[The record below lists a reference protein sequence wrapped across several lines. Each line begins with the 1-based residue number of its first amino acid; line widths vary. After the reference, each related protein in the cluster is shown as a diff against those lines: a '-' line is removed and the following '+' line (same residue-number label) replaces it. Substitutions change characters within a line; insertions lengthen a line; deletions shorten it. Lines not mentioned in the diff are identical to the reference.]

1 MPIDPSALGYRSAE
15 YENHFDQRD
24 VMLYAL
30 GVGADTHEL
39 LFTTENSA
47 GITLKT
53 LPTFAVVA
61 TGTPPLDLWA
71 AAGRF
76 DLSQLL
82 HGEQSVEL
90 FSDIPTQ
97 GTIVSTT
104 EIVGIY
110 DKGSAAVVVTE
121 TTAKDK
127 VTQKALFKLTSSAF
141 IKGEGNFNGDRGPSA
156 AGQKMPDQDPDLVV
170 SYQTSKDQALLYR
183 LSGDRNPL
191 HSDPSFAKL
200 AGFDRPILHG
210 LCSFGF
216 TGRALVN
223 SLCASDTSK
232 FGLMSARFITP
243 VFPGDR
249 LDVKIWKRENGGL
262 FRTESQRG
270 DVVIDF
276 GLFKTRA

>member
-1 MPIDPSALGYRSAE
+1 MPIDPSALGFKSAE

-30 GVGADTHEL
+30 GVGADSNEL
-39 LFTTENSA
+39 LFCTENSS
-47 GITLKT
+47 GVSLKT

-61 TGTPPLDLWA
+61 IGTPPLDLWM

-76 DLSQLL
+76 DPSQLL

-90 FSDIPTQ
+90 FSDLPTK

-110 DKGSAAVVVTE
+110 DKITAAVVVTE

-127 VTQKALFKLTSSAF
+127 ETQKVLFKLTSSAF

-156 AGQKMPDQDPDLVV
+156 ARVTMPEGDPDLVV
-170 SYQTSKDQALLYR
+170 SYQTQQNQALLYR

-191 HSDPSFAKL
+191 HSDPSFARL

-216 TGRALVN
+216 TGRAILN
-223 SLCASDTSK
+223 TLCDSDTSR

-249 LDVKIWKRENGGL
+249 LDVKIWKQENGGL

-276 GLFKTRA
+276 GMFKTRA